1 MLFQKRGT
9 LEVREN
15 QSENADYFLKKARR
29 YFFVNYYLLINE
41 SKQLTTYD

>member
-15 QSENADYFLKKARR
+15 QSEKADYFLKKARR
-29 YFFVNYYLLINE
+29 YFFSIDYVLIR
-41 SKQLTTYD
+41 